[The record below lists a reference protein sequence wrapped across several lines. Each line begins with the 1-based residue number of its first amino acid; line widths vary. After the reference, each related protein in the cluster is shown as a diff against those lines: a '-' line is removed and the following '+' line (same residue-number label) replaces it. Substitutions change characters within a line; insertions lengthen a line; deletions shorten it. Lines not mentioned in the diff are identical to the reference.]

1 MTQTQLTEYGF
12 INKGL
17 GILLRQR
24 LSKIE
29 EAIDKGKTD
38 ISKETLDYLKV
49 YEIALSEKADVS
61 AYEEKHHSLIK
72 RLYKEKIK

>member
-49 YEIALSEKADVS
+49 YEIALSEKADVLE
-61 AYEEKHHSLIK
+61 YEEKHHSLIK
-72 RLYKEKIK
+72 KLYREKVK